1 MSQEDES
8 KVLDELFGASDAE
21 IEPATSHE
29 NHEKINFDQEESSE
43 EEDSEEIEEEKIK
56 KKPKKK
62 TEESNEDSTEN
73 DGMKIEAFL
82 HLV

>member
-8 KVLDELFGASDAE
+8 KVLDELFGASDGE

-29 NHEKINFDQEESSE
+29 NHEKINFDQEES
-43 EEDSEEIEEEKIK
+43 SEEIEEEKIK